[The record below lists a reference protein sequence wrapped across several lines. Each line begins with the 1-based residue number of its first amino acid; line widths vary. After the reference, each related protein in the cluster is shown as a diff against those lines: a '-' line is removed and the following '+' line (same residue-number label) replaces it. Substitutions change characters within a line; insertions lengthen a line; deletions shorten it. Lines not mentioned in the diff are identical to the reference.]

1 MKHFL
6 VLVLFLSGCASA
18 QKAETAVKQTVVDCS
33 KEALKE
39 AASQL
44 VPAFLGILTA
54 DITNWK
60 QQAVVLG
67 KEFGTD
73 VATCAARVALS
84 KIVSPVQSEPN
95 PQDPETIKRT
105 ATARVRTFEIETNL

>member
-1 MKHFL
+1 MRHFII
-6 VLVLFLSGCASA
+6 VALFLSGCASA
-18 QKAETAVKQTVVDCS
+18 QKAETVVKQTAIDCS

-60 QQAVVLG
+60 QQAVALG
-67 KEFGTD
+67 KEFGHD
-73 VATCAARVALS
+73 VATCAARIALT

-95 PQDPETIKRT
+95 PQDPEAIKRT
-105 ATARVRTFEIETNL
+105 ATARVRTFEIEEGI